1 MIRLLLMLV
10 LLLGSRALLAHE
22 SLPASLLLVEQQPQ
36 EFSVSWRVPALQG
49 GAALDIT
56 PQFPADCQVLQR
68 TPARMAASSL
78 ISESRLHCS
87 DGLRAAVIGFDGM
100 APTLINALVRVQYLD
115 GHSLTRIASP
125 AEPQVRLEREQQQ
138 TVDLAGYF
146 GLGVEHILSGLDHLL
161 FVFCLILLVRA
172 PLALVKTI
180 TAFTLAHSITLAA
193 ATLGYVQVPGAPVEA
208 SIALS
213 IVFLAAELRRPAGQ
227 GLVSRRP
234 WLVAFCFGLLH
245 GLGFAGALNA
255 VGLPQGDIPL
265 ALLLFNLGVEAGQL
279 LFVAVVLAGLAMLR
293 RLHKRWPQWLQQLP
307 LYAVGSLAGFW
318 FLQRMSLLLG
328 WQAV

>member
-1 MIRLLLMLV
+1 
-10 LLLGSRALLAHE
+10 
-22 SLPASLLLVEQQPQ
+22 
-36 EFSVSWRVPALQG
+36 
-49 GAALDIT
+49 
-56 PQFPADCQVLQR
+56 
-68 TPARMAASSL
+68 
-78 ISESRLHCS
+78 
-87 DGLRAAVIGFDGM
+87 
-100 APTLINALVRVQYLD
+100 
-115 GHSLTRIASP
+115 
-125 AEPQVRLEREQQQ
+125 
-138 TVDLAGYF
+138 
-146 GLGVEHILSGLDHLL
+146 
-161 FVFCLILLVRA
+161 
-172 PLALVKTI
+172 
-180 TAFTLAHSITLAA
+180 
-193 ATLGYVQVPGAPVEA
+193 
-208 SIALS
+208 
-213 IVFLAAELRRPAGQ
+213 VFLAAELRRPAGQ

>member
-1 MIRLLLMLV
+1 MIRTLLMLV

-22 SLPASLLLVEQQPQ
+22 SLPASLQLVEKAPE
-36 EFSVSWRVPALQG
+36 EFSVSWRVPAVQG
-49 GAALDIT
+49 AAALDIH
-56 PQFPADCQVLQR
+56 PQFPADCQLLSSV
-68 TPARMAASSL
+68 PARMAASSQV
-78 ISESRLHCS
+78 SESRLRCS
-87 DGLRAAVIGFDGM
+87 EGLRAAIIRFEGM
-100 APTLINALVRVQYLD
+100 APTLINALVRVQYVD

-125 AEPQVRLEREQQQ
+125 AEPQVLLERQQQ
-138 TVDLAGYF
+138 QAVDVAGYF
-146 GLGVEHILSGLDHLL
+146 GLGIGHILGGLDHLL

-172 PLALVKTI
+172 PWALIKTI

-208 SIALS
+208 CIALS
-213 IVFLAAELRRPAGQ
+213 ILFLACELRRPNGQ
-227 GLVSRRP
+227 GLVSRQP

-245 GLGFAGALNA
+245 GLGFAGALNE
-255 VGLPQGDIPL
+255 VGLPAGDIPL

-328 WQAV
+328 WQAA